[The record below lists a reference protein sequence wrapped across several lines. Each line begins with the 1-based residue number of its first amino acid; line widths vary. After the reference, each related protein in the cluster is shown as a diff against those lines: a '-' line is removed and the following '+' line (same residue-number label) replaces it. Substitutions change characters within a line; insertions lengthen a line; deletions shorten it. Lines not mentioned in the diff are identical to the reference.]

1 MAGGMGREDGR
12 FPDTYARGERLMTV
26 KVISEGV
33 TAAVAVPDEEVV
45 LHFQGEPL

>member
-1 MAGGMGREDGR
+1 MELSKQKEV
-12 FPDTYARGERLMTV
+12 FTSARGARLLTG